1 MPPAL
6 PRQGELFIAR
16 EDGPE
21 LVGSIGGRSAVA
33 NNDQIVEGIERGVYR
48 AMVAAL
54 SDNRGIMNLTIDF
67 RNADDSALARLL
79 AKPLR
84 QEFAR
89 QGVKV
94 GG

>member
-1 MPPAL
+1 MQTTTKL
-6 PRQGELFIAR
+6 L
-16 EDGPE
+16 
-21 LVGSIGGRSAVA
+21 
-33 NNDQIVEGIERGVYR
+33 EGIERGVYR

-79 AKPLR
+79 AKPLGDKNS
-84 QEFAR
+84 
-89 QGVKV
+89 QGKAKV